1 MTTFTNENIFVV
13 TGASSGIGEGIAL
26 LLNKMGATVIGIGR
40 NQDQLISL
48 KEKSENPQYL
58 HTESIDLSEKVDEL
72 PIYLRELSYKYGK
85 LCGLVCS
92 AGIDLPQALQG
103 LNLNSGKHV
112 FDINYFSPVFM
123 AKGFADRRVNA
134 GAGSSIVFIASTAG
148 VSPDRGQTLYAA
160 SKAALI
166 ASSRSISKELSP
178 RGIRCNC
185 ISPAYV
191 ETPMYYK
198 NLKNIGTNIESY
210 PLGIGKPQ
218 DIANI
223 TAFLLSK
230 KARWIT
236 GQNYIL
242 DGGYL

>member
-72 PIYLRELSYKYGK
+72 PIYLRALSYKYGK
-85 LCGLVCS
+85 PCGLVCS

-123 AKGFADRRVNA
+123 AKGFADRRFNA
-134 GAGSSIVFIASTAG
+134 GA
-148 VSPDRGQTLYAA
+148 
-160 SKAALI
+160 
-166 ASSRSISKELSP
+166 
-178 RGIRCNC
+178 
-185 ISPAYV
+185 
-191 ETPMYYK
+191 
-198 NLKNIGTNIESY
+198 
-210 PLGIGKPQ
+210 
-218 DIANI
+218 
-223 TAFLLSK
+223 
-230 KARWIT
+230 
-236 GQNYIL
+236 
-242 DGGYL
+242 